1 MWYVP
6 DKLPFFFFK
15 LKTKVLST
23 NIYKYLI
30 ITLSEILVV
39 IRGTQNKCLMLEC
52 GEVFQNAAGAF
63 PITEVIKE
71 CNCFLRWHH
80 KFLTANQKKT
90 WSVRTA
96 GLGGVGALYA
106 TCLKILH

>member
-1 MWYVP
+1 
-6 DKLPFFFFK
+6 
-15 LKTKVLST
+15 
-23 NIYKYLI
+23 
-30 ITLSEILVV
+30 
-39 IRGTQNKCLMLEC
+39 MLEC

-71 CNCFLRWHH
+71 CNCFLRWNH